1 MKTMRYFVCLS
12 LCWVN
17 LACAALPFSKN
28 ASYDVC
34 FTPGEDCTDAIVT
47 NLNQA
52 QRDIW
57 VQAYSFTSKPIAQA
71 LLDAAHRGVK
81 VQVIL
86 DKSQRSQSYSAAQFL
101 YNQGIPTWIDDR
113 VAIAHNKVM
122 IIDQST
128 VITGSFNF
136 TQAAQKSNAENL
148 LIIHDTKLAQCYLQ
162 NWQSRWQASVVYQ
175 GNQAPLLA
183 HHPSKHGHKHPFL

>member
-1 MKTMRYFVCLS
+1 MKYLLWIS
-12 LCWVN
+12 LFWINSVF
-17 LACAALPFSKN
+17 AALPFSKT

-34 FTPGEDCTDAIVT
+34 FTPGGACIDAIIA

-52 QRDIW
+52 QHDIW

-71 LLDAAHRGVK
+71 LLNAAHRGVK

-86 DKSQRSQSYSAAQFL
+86 DKSQRSQNYSAAQFL

-122 IIDQST
+122 IIDQAT

-148 LIIHDTKLAQCYLQ
+148 LIIHDPTFAQRYLQ
-162 NWQSRWQASVVYQ
+162 NWQNRWQASIVYQ
-175 GNQAPLLA
+175 GNQTPLLA
-183 HHPSKHGHKHPFL
+183 HHRTKRSRKQYPFL

>member
-1 MKTMRYFVCLS
+1 MKYLLCLS
-12 LCWVN
+12 LMWIN
-17 LACAALPFSKN
+17 IACAALPFSKT

-34 FTPGEDCTDAIVT
+34 FTPGEECTDTIVA

-52 QRDIW
+52 RHDIW

-71 LLDAAHRGVK
+71 LLAATHRGVK

-86 DKSQRSQSYSAAQFL
+86 DKSQRSQAYSAAQFL

-122 IIDQST
+122 IIDQTT

-136 TQAAQKSNAENL
+136 TQAAQKSNAENV
-148 LIIHDTKLAQCYLQ
+148 LIIHDAMLAQRYLQ
-162 NWQSRWQASVVYQ
+162 NWQNRWQASIVYQ
-175 GNQAPLLA
+175 GNQTPLLA
-183 HHPSKHGHKHPFL
+183 HHPSKRGHKQYPFL